1 MTDAQSSMPKSVA
14 IYCGSYAGA
23 DPEYI
28 ATARR
33 VAVEL
38 AKRGITIVYG
48 GGAVGLMGAVA
59 DAAIDAGGKVVGVMP
74 QALIDGEIGHKG
86 LPEMHVVDD
95 MHQRKALMAE
105 LADAFIA
112 LPGGAGTLEEI
123 AEQWT
128 WAQLGF
134 HSKPCAFLNVRGFY
148 SSLQQFSRTM
158 AEQGFMKPEYA
169 DMLIFENELSDILDR
184 FETYRAPAKK
194 WNPDKARVLVEA
206 ID

>member
-1 MTDAQSSMPKSVA
+1 MTEVQSSMPKSVA

-28 ATARR
+28 ETARR

-38 AKRGITIVYG
+38 AERGITIVYG

-59 DAAIDAGGKVVGVMP
+59 DAAIEAGGKVVGVMP

-86 LPEMHVVDD
+86 LPEMHVVDN
-95 MHQRKALMAE
+95 MHQRKALMAD

-148 SSLQQFSRTM
+148 SSLEVFARMM
-158 AEQGFMKPEYA
+158 ADEGFMKTEYA
-169 DMLIFENELSDILDR
+169 DMLIFEDELTDILNR
-184 FETYRAPAKK
+184 FATYTAPAKK
-194 WNPDKARVLVEA
+194 WNPGKVRVLVEA